1 MQNSAIISYDVSQVD
16 LIIDY
21 RAEATK
27 RIAEMYAKKAAEE
40 DFRPLSET
48 H

>member
-1 MQNSAIISYDVSQVD
+1 MQNFATISYNISQVH

-27 RIAEMYAKKAAEE
+27 RIVEMYAKKAAEE

>member
-1 MQNSAIISYDVSQVD
+1 MQNFATILYNILQVH

-21 RAEATK
+21 REEATK

>member
-1 MQNSAIISYDVSQVD
+1 LLHRESITPTI
-16 LIIDY
+16 